1 MADAGRA
8 EPAASPVPLRSIWGF
23 MPAAT
28 LVFTD
33 VLAQLAAAFLLQGHT
48 AFLGGSEVQ
57 KARIPLFALSSVL

>member
-1 MADAGRA
+1 MLDECSLQLALYRCC
-8 EPAASPVPLRSIWGF
+8 SVWGF
-23 MPAAT
+23 MCAAT

-33 VLAQLAAAFLLQGHT
+33 VLAQLAAAFLVQEHM